1 MSQNNKIPDF
11 KKMAA
16 EILAD
21 VPRDV
26 AEKARAF
33 FLMSFIKQGFTD
45 FSFIAWPKHNSD
57 ASHKLLQ
64 QSLALKNSIRIEQ
77 ATMKLIAI
85 SAGKGLPYAAIHNTG
100 GTINVTLTDKMRRFF
115 WAMHYKTG
123 DNKWKYMAL
132 TKKKNLM
139 IRIPKRQ
146 YIGESAELMKRIDQ
160 HMAKTLL
167 EKSKQLKFK

>member
-1 MSQNNKIPDF
+1 
-11 KKMAA
+11 MAA

-21 VPRDV
+21 VPREV

-45 FSFIAWPKHNSD
+45 YSFMAWPKHNSD
-57 ASHKLLQ
+57 ATNKLLQ
-64 QSLALKNSIRIEQ
+64 QSLALKNSIEIDGKP
-77 ATMKLIAI
+77 TMSRIAI
-85 SAGKGLPYAAIHNTG
+85 SAGKGVPYAAIHNAG
-100 GTINVTLTDKMRRFF
+100 GTINVRVTDKMRKFF
-115 WAMHYKTG
+115 WAMWYRTEDKQ
-123 DNKWKYMAL
+123 WKYMAL
-132 TKKKNLM
+132 TKKSSFM